1 MKNGS
6 VQKNRKISE
15 KNIVDI
21 MEERL
26 QKLKEEKEEMEKL
39 YGVNEENLKHLG
51 KIKKELAPTVQNK
64 EFKKIQKQHKL
75 ENLPSLEVKI
85 KKETKKAY
93 KSPDALVDSLKYEPN
108 IDDLYDKNEFEAKF
122 FSLESLKCPPSNSR
136 IDDNLISSYYEYIK
150 ERFIQQNL
158 K

>member
-6 VQKNRKISE
+6 VQKNRRVSE
-15 KNIVDI
+15 KNIVNI

-39 YGVNEENLKHLG
+39 YGVNEENLKLLA
-51 KIKKELAPTVQNK
+51 KIKKDPTPTLPNK
-64 EFKKIQKQHKL
+64 ELKKIQKQHKL
-75 ENLPSLEVKI
+75 ENLPSLEIKV
-85 KKETKKAY
+85 KKEVKKAY
-93 KSPDALVDSLKYEPN
+93 KSPDVYVDSLKYEPN
-108 IDDLYDKNEFEAKF
+108 IDDLYDKAEFEATF
-122 FSLESLKCPPSNSR
+122 YSLESLKCPPSNSK

-150 ERFIQQNL
+150 EKFIQENL